1 MNDEFICTID
11 AGACKGC
18 GTCVR
23 VCPMRRIVL
32 QTDAEG
38 YAKACQVEG
47 IGDCLGCGH
56 CLAACP
62 EQAVRVDCLDPE
74 TMRFVHFTA
83 DTRWLPHGG
92 SDVAQLVRLLAS
104 RRSCR
109 NYADR
114 PVPLSLLEDLVKI
127 GITAPSGTNS
137 QRWAFTLL
145 SSREAVLSLAQ
156 SVSAFFMKLN
166 RMADKSWLRLLLKYT
181 GKPELEEYHREYYR
195 AVSAA
200 LEAWKKRGE
209 DRLFHGAPAA
219 IIVSSAPGASC
230 PAEDAMLA
238 TQNILLGAHTLGL
251 GSCLIGY
258 VVAAMENDAKIQ
270 QKAGIPKE
278 EKVYAVIALG
288 YPHERFS
295 RVAERK
301 MPVIRKK

>member
-1 MNDEFICTID
+1 MTAYQE
-11 AGACKGC
+11 A
-18 GTCVR
+18 
-23 VCPMRRIVL
+23 
-32 QTDAEG
+32 
-38 YAKACQVEG
+38 G

-56 CLAACP
+56 CQAACP
-62 EQAVRVDCLDPE
+62 EQAIRVDCLRPE
-74 TMRFVHFTA
+74 TMQFVHFTA
-83 DTRWLPHGG
+83 DMRWLPHGEA
-92 SDVAQLVRLLAS
+92 DTAQLVRLMAS

-109 NYADR
+109 NYAER
-114 PVPLSLLEDLVKI
+114 PVPSGLLEDLVKI

-145 SSREAVLSLAQ
+145 SSRDAVLSLARN
-156 SVSAFFMKLN
+156 VSAFFVKLN
-166 RMADKSWLRLLLKYT
+166 RMAEKGWLRKLLKYT
-181 GKPELEEYHREYYR
+181 GKPELDAYYREYYR

-200 LEAWKKRGE
+200 LEAWEKQGE

-258 VVAAMENDAKIQ
+258 VVAAMENDTKIQ
-270 QKAGIPKE
+270 IKAGIPKE

-288 YPHERFS
+288 YPQERFS

-301 MPVIRKK
+301 LPVIRKT